1 MRGLETNSFRNLDNP
16 RKRED
21 RAELAKNV
29 CEIVIERAL
38 DGNPICIEIFQKAR
52 RLTQQK

>member
-1 MRGLETNSFRNLDNP
+1 MSGLEINSFRSADNP

-21 RAELAKNV
+21 REELAKNV

-38 DGNPICIEIFQKAR
+38 DGNPICIEIFQKAK

>member
-1 MRGLETNSFRNLDNP
+1 MRDLEVISLRNEDNP

-29 CEIVIERAL
+29 CHIVIERAL
-38 DGNPICIEIFQKAR
+38 DGNPMCIGIFQKAR